1 MRIATFCFE
10 EPRAILVPVEHLHA
24 GGLSDEFASE
34 LERRALLAPSF
45 RRVFDGAFTNLHRRQ
60 TQLHHA
66 APEHFLPPRIVNW
79 VILRDPTL
87 HAFFQP
93 FTGMCA
99 LLYASDL
106 DDASTSVAHTEL
118 QMAVAER
125 VVQTGR
131 LSRAYLAAIPH
142 LLAMSEEEVVD
153 FRAGALR
160 STRPDADAVRALAEL
175 ATELRSH
182 VETEGIRAPGEPKE
196 GYGRVKGTPLVVP
209 KSFGAVL
216 QTLAARIEE
225 APPRVLDAH
234 SRHESTVEV
243 GDHPRSRVLDFL
255 RSERPEVLIADG
267 TGQLLW
273 RPGQDTAALER
284 ALPELGSAVADSL
297 IADLATVGSVTDRF
311 FDCVRGARE
320 MPVPRETLEEAGGV
334 YLHHDLGRIVYALE
348 QPGIAPLSEAAL
360 PWSRRSLAARV
371 MHEWGH
377 VAVDAGVV
385 GVPPS
390 GLLALRAAEA
400 RVAAAFD
407 QIVKELPS
415 EYKTT
420 ANEELLEMREEGTRL
435 VDLPYSRMEDYRANL
450 LVKRLL
456 PPEPMEAYV
465 RTNVRSLMI
474 EDVRPLRK
482 LARYAYEAQYLW
494 LAAIDDPWD
503 YFMRSTYFSEEFVE
517 SGFVSLEAA
526 KELFG
531 ALRALCECHVVDE
544 ARLDPRVDGA
554 PEARS

>member
-1 MRIATFCFE
+1 MRVATFCFE
-10 EPRAILVPVEHLHA
+10 EPRAILIPIEHLHE
-24 GGLSDEFASE
+24 GGLSDDFARE
-34 LERRALLAPSF
+34 LETRRLLDPSF
-45 RRVFDGAFTNLHRRQ
+45 RRLFDGAFVSLQRRQ
-60 TQLHHA
+60 NELHAA
-66 APEHFLPPRIVNW
+66 APEYFLPPRILNW

-87 HAFFQP
+87 HAYFQP

-99 LLYASDL
+99 LLYAADL
-106 DDASTSVAHTEL
+106 EEASSSVAHAEL
-118 QMAVAER
+118 QMVVAER
-125 VVQTGR
+125 IVQTGR

-142 LLAMSEEEVVD
+142 LLAMSETEVSD
-153 FRAGALR
+153 FCEGARR

-175 ATELRSH
+175 TDVLRSN
-182 VETEGIRAPGEPKE
+182 VETEGLREPGDPKE

-209 KSFGAVL
+209 KTFGAVL
-216 QTLAARIEE
+216 QTLAARIEA
-225 APPRVLDAH
+225 APPLVLEEHA
-234 SRHESTVEV
+234 RHEATIAL
-243 GDHPRSRVLDFL
+243 GDEPRSRVVDFL

-267 TGQLLW
+267 HGQLLW
-273 RPGQDTAALER
+273 RPGDDTTTLEQ

-311 FDCVRGARE
+311 FACVRGARA

-360 PWSRRSLAARV
+360 PWSRKSLAARV

-385 GVPPS
+385 PPS
-390 GLLALRAAEA
+390 SVEALRAVET

-407 QIVKELPS
+407 RIVKELPS
-415 EYKTT
+415 EYKTS
-420 ANEELLEMREEGTRL
+420 ANQELLEMREEGTRL

-456 PPEPMEAYV
+456 PPEPIEAYV

-474 EDVRPLRK
+474 EDVQPLRK

-494 LAAIDDPWD
+494 LAAIDEPWD
-503 YFMRSTYFSEEFVE
+503 YFIRSTYFSEEFLE
-517 SGFVSLEAA
+517 SGFASLDATKA
-526 KELFG
+526 LFA

-544 ARLDPRVDGA
+544 TRLEA
-554 PEARS
+554 AASASAEARS